1 MDTRSI
7 LGVPAVRPALLDHL
21 PSAGA
26 TEAQAR
32 GGTAH
37 DMTPSSAPE
46 PLEPPAWC
54 EDDEDEFDD
63 DFGDDED
70 DDADDEGDDD
80 EEDGNDAEDP
90 ETWQVR
96 DRICGEN
103 RKGFA

>member
-1 MDTRSI
+1 VDTRSI
-7 LGVPAVRPALLDHL
+7 LGLPAVRPALLDHL

-26 TEAQAR
+26 AETQAR
-32 GGTAH
+32 DGTDH
-37 DMTPSSAPE
+37 DMTPSTAPE
-46 PLEPPAWC
+46 PLQPPTWC

-70 DDADDEGDDD
+70 DDADED
-80 EEDGNDAEDP
+80 EEDDDDHAEDP
-90 ETWQVR
+90 ETWQVH